1 MHTLPPAAPYGIVLM
16 NLGTPEAPTAEA
28 VRAFLAEF
36 LADKRVIDLPR
47 WFWLPILHG
56 IVLRRRPQK
65 VAENYAPMWGE
76 WGDSPLRV
84 ITERQVARLQQ
95 CLDADTPGQY
105 RVTHAFTYGQP
116 SLARVLEAWYA
127 DGIRNVV
134 VLPLYPQFSWT
145 TTGSIMD
152 QVSEQRPRWQDMQL
166 TLVHDYADDAAYQQA
181 LAGSVQSFW
190 QREGRAER
198 LLMSFHGVPERYI
211 RKGDP
216 YQQQCV
222 YTAKRLA
229 QSLGLDERHYQASFQ
244 SRFGKAEWIKPYTV
258 DVLREWAKEGV
269 KTVDVVCPSFSA
281 DCLETLE
288 EIAVE
293 CAEIFREAGGERL
306 RLIPCLNDSES
317 HIRMMQSVALPMM
330 GKTASVKP

>member
-1 MHTLPPAAPYGIVLM
+1 MSTVPRGVLLM

-56 IVLRRRPQK
+56 IVLRRRPQA
-65 VAENYAPMWGE
+65 VAENYAPLWKA

-84 ITERQVARLQQ
+84 ITQRQVSALQHS
-95 CLDADTPGQY
+95 LDADTPEQY
-105 RVTHAFTYGQP
+105 RVAYAFTYGQP
-116 SLARVLEAWYA
+116 SLARVLEGWYA
-127 DGIRNVV
+127 EGIREVV
-134 VLPLYPQFSWT
+134 LLPLYPQFSWT
-145 TTGSIMD
+145 TTGSVID
-152 QVSEQRPRWQDMQL
+152 QVEQQRLRWQGMQL
-166 TLVHDYADDAAYQQA
+166 ALVNDYADDATYQQA
-181 LAGSVQSFW
+181 LMESVQAFW
-190 QREGRAER
+190 QQEGRSER

-216 YQQQCV
+216 YQQQCL
-222 YTAKRLA
+222 YTANQLA
-229 QSLGLDERHYQASFQ
+229 QALGLDDEFWQASFQ

-258 DVLREWAKEGV
+258 DVLREWAQTGV
-269 KTVDVVCPSFSA
+269 KTVDVVCPSFSV

-293 CAEIFREAGGERL
+293 CADIFCEA
-306 RLIPCLNDSES
+306 
-317 HIRMMQSVALPMM
+317 V
-330 GKTASVKP
+330 